1 MVWVII
7 SMMCVLG
14 TKLVTSL
21 RIKDLKER
29 LGNMKPRIIELRG
42 KLEEAEGE
50 YETIKTKE
58 EALEARLNHLRD
70 AVRILES
77 LLKEPQDANSHST
90 NERLQLMQTVEG
102 NA

>member
-1 MVWVII
+1 MIWAII

-29 LGNMKPRIIELRG
+29 LANMKPRIVELRG

-77 LLKEPQDANSHST
+77 LLKESPDANNTS
-90 NERLQLMQTVEG
+90 N
-102 NA
+102 

>member
-1 MVWVII
+1 MIWAII

-29 LGNMKPRIIELRG
+29 LGNIKPRIIELRG
-42 KLEEAEGE
+42 KLEDAEGE
-50 YETIKTKE
+50 FETIKSKE

-70 AVRILES
+70 AVRILEG
-77 LLKEPQDANSHST
+77 LLKEPLNARDNST
-90 NERLQLMQTVEG
+90 NERLQVIQSVEG

>member
-1 MVWVII
+1 MIWAIV

-42 KLEEAEGE
+42 KLEDAEGE
-50 YETIKTKE
+50 FETIKSKE

-77 LLKEPQDANSHST
+77 LLKEPHNSGKDST
-90 NERLQLMQTVEG
+90 SERLAVMQSVEG

>member
-1 MVWVII
+1 MIWAII

-21 RIKDLKER
+21 RIKDLKDR

-42 KLEEAEGE
+42 KLEDAEGE
-50 YETIKTKE
+50 FETIKTKE

-77 LLKEPQDANSHST
+77 LLKEPANMGSSSA
-90 NERLQLMQTVEG
+90 NERVALMQSVEG

>member
-1 MVWVII
+1 MIWAII

-29 LGNMKPRIIELRG
+29 LGSMKPRIIELRG
-42 KLEEAEGE
+42 KLEDAEGE
-50 YETIKTKE
+50 YETIKIKE

-70 AVRILES
+70 AVRLLEG
-77 LLKEPQDANSHST
+77 LLKEPVNTKDNSTS
-90 NERLQLMQTVEG
+90 ERLAVMQSVEG

>member
-1 MVWVII
+1 MIWAII

-29 LGNMKPRIIELRG
+29 LASMKPRIIELRG
-42 KLEEAEGE
+42 KLEDAEGE
-50 YETIKTKE
+50 YETIKSKE

-77 LLKEPQDANSHST
+77 LLKEPATSKDNSTS
-90 NERLQLMQTVEG
+90 ERLQVLQSVEG

>member
-1 MVWVII
+1 MIWAII

-21 RIKDLKER
+21 RIKDLKDR
-29 LGNMKPRIIELRG
+29 LGNMKPRILELRG
-42 KLEEAEGE
+42 KLEDAEGE
-50 YETIKTKE
+50 FETIRSKE

-77 LLKEPQDANSHST
+77 LLKEPPNSGNNSI
-90 NERLQLMQTVEG
+90 NERLQVMQSVEG

>member
-1 MVWVII
+1 MIWTILSLV
-7 SMMCVLG
+7 CVVA

-29 LGNMKPRIIELRG
+29 LANMKPHIVELRG

-58 EALEARLNHLRD
+58 EALEARLTHLRD
-70 AVRILES
+70 AVRILEDS
-77 LLKEPQDANSHST
+77 LKKPDANADSST
-90 NERLQLMQTVEG
+90 SERVQVLQTVEG